1 MIRQGAESR
10 LLESKPKPHDMNSN
24 QKMKAV
30 LVALG
35 EDVTSIA
42 ASDNEPYSYLRL
54 SIGLFS
60 MREKS
65 TVGLNL
71 AFSVP
76 IILHKVAK
84 NLEPSTG
91 DGGGASGGW
100 LGVTGD
106 VVQKHSQE
114 YL

>member
-1 MIRQGAESR
+1 
-10 LLESKPKPHDMNSN
+10 
-24 QKMKAV
+24 MKAV

-91 DGGGASGGW
+91 DGGGGLWGVAGGHW
-100 LGVTGD
+100 GCGA
-106 VVQKHSQE
+106 KA
-114 YL
+114 